1 MLDQFEARQTLFMHV
16 FHVSSLNIHPTDT
29 YLVGDLDLGPFSIL
43 FTPMLARTQ
52 ATSMDSINLVLLETL
67 RCDNL
72 SSRNVCTFTHVYR
85 AMS

>member
-1 MLDQFEARQTLFMHV
+1 MLGQLEARQTLFMHV
-16 FHVSSLNIHPTDT
+16 FPVSSLNIHSTDT

-52 ATSMDSINLVLLETL
+52 ATSMDLINVVSLDIP